1 MKWKSLSSVEIILI
15 LALTFHVNI
24 HEKRETHIWWR
35 IVRQQSWKLGTTTHV
50 NRRVEEILIH
60 GYHLLFS
67 IVSLKICR
75 DPLFFL
81 LRSWCKN

>member
-35 IVRQQSWKLGTTTHV
+35 SILQQSWKLGTTTHI
-50 NRRVEEILIH
+50 NRWVEEILIH
-60 GYHLLFS
+60 GYHLRFS
-67 IVSLKICR
+67 IVYCKIRR

-81 LRSWCKN
+81 LRSWSKN